1 MAALRLDL
9 RALQRPSP
17 LAFPLIVEF
26 LREKLSTEKLA
37 DRIARML
44 ADLERA
50 AAEPDSGTGDTYRGP
65 MHDTPP
71 AVDAAR
77 VAELARFGMADHAG
91 PASPRKPRRP
101 RKPSK
106 PLPLL

>member
-1 MAALRLDL
+1 LRVLE
-9 RALQRPSP
+9 RPSP

-44 ADLERA
+44 ADLESA
-50 AAEPDSGTGDTYRGP
+50 AGPSPDYTGP
-65 MHDTPP
+65 MHDMPP
-71 AVDAAR
+71 GVDAAC
-77 VAELARFGMADHAG
+77 VAEQARFGMSDHTG
-91 PASPRKPRRP
+91 PAGPRKPRRT
-101 RKPSK
+101 RKPSR